1 MTTSRPFLT
10 RFALPIVD
18 RVRDEPDPIVRLED
32 QVGQAKT
39 LRGESRFTRVKNETT
54 DDE

>member
-10 RFALPIVD
+10 RFALPIVESTQD
-18 RVRDEPDPIVRLED
+18 EAVQEVRS
-32 QVGQAKT
+32 QYQAGQMQAS
-39 LRGESRFTRVKNETT
+39 RGESRFTRVKNETT